1 MYSYIHT
8 YIHTYILYLQVR
20 VRRQQSLTHCEK
32 IVASLVELLLKTEE
46 GDALVHTYIHEK
58 HKSKSTHIADII
70 VAIAF
75 FCEAHPPFV
84 SKHLKTL
91 LPYLKGDVNLTPEL
105 SSIVSLKVTEILC
118 SASSLGEVLH
128 TYKHTYIHTYFKSKH
143 TYIHTHIYFQ
153 SYLMYCV

>member
-1 MYSYIHT
+1 
-8 YIHTYILYLQVR
+8 

-128 TYKHTYIHTYFKSKH
+128 TYKYTYIHTKKTSQVYIH
-143 TYIHTHIYFQ
+143 TYISFH
-153 SYLMYCV
+153 SYLMYYESYKHIHSIL